1 MQGRPPM
8 PLGTHGKIRIYRRGD
23 AWMARALV
31 RDWDGVTRYA
41 QKQGRTQAA
50 AQRALVESLRDRQ
63 RSDSGDLVT
72 PDTRVDVLAE
82 AWWSEI
88 EQGTHSPGTRRNYRD
103 RLDRQVIPSLGLL
116 RVRELTT
123 GAIDRHLRAVKE
135 KNGAGTAKLTRT
147 VLSGMC
153 GLAARYD
160 ALDRNPVREAS
171 PITRTAARK
180 APQALTAAQAAQLR
194 AALTYDEKAVK
205 RDLPDLVSMML
216 ATGLR
221 IGEVCAITWD
231 RIDFD
236 AGSVQAGGMVVR
248 VRGRGLEIKTDE
260 TSKAKPRILRLPSW
274 AVEMLRL
281 RAGHFLRSS
290 DPVFPAPL
298 GGLRDPSNTQADLRQ
313 AFEAAGFEWVTS
325 HVLRKTVATVL
336 DQAGFTARVI
346 ADQLGHSK
354 PSMTQDVY
362 MGRNAPIDTTGGLEA
377 LG

>member
-1 MQGRPPM
+1 
-8 PLGTHGKIRIYRRGD
+8 
-23 AWMARALV
+23 
-31 RDWDGVTRYA
+31 
-41 QKQGRTQAA
+41 
-50 AQRALVESLRDRQ
+50 
-63 RSDSGDLVT
+63 
-72 PDTRVDVLAE
+72 
-82 AWWSEI
+82 
-88 EQGTHSPGTRRNYRD
+88 
-103 RLDRQVIPSLGLL
+103 
-116 RVRELTT
+116 VRELTT

>member
-1 MQGRPPM
+1 M
-8 PLGTHGKIRIYRRGD
+8 PLGTHGKIRIYPRGNG
-23 AWMARALV
+23 WMARALV

-63 RSDSGDLVT
+63 RSDSGALIT

-88 EQGTHSPGTRRNYRD
+88 EQGNHSPGTRRNYRD
-103 RLDRQVIPSLGLL
+103 RLDRQVIPSLGQL

-123 GAIDRHLRAVKE
+123 GAIDRHLRVVKE
-135 KNGAGTAKLTRT
+135 KHGPGTAKLTRT

-160 ALDRNPVREAS
+160 AVDRNPVRDAS
-171 PITRTAARK
+171 AITRIAPRK

-194 AALTYDEKAVK
+194 SGLTYDEKAVK
-205 RDLPDLVSMML
+205 RDLPDFVSMML

-231 RIDFD
+231 CIDFA
-236 AGSVQAGGMVVR
+236 AGTVRTGGIVVR
-248 VRGRGLEIKTDE
+248 VPTKGLQIKTAE
-260 TSKAKPRILRLPSW
+260 SSKITPRALRLPSW
-274 AVEMLRL
+274 AVAMLRT
-281 RAGHFLRSS
+281 RASHFALSN

-298 GGLRDPSNTQADLRQ
+298 GSLRDPSNTQADLRD
-313 AFEAAGFEWVTS
+313 AFTAAGFEWVTS
-325 HVLRKTVATVL
+325 HVLRKTVATL
-336 DQAGFTARVI
+336 MDQAGLSARAA
-346 ADQLGHSK
+346 ADQLGHAK
-354 PSMTQDVY
+354 PSMTSDKYFGRGVTDTGAADV
-362 MGRNAPIDTTGGLEA
+362 LEA
-377 LG
+377 LA